1 MSDLVSANKFSLCDL
16 RLCEITQRQ
25 LLQRSTIAGLSNLR
39 NAFDFRTIKE
49 AFEVLFSIRVGGV
62 DIKGKLLGTNGVRTS
77 RPDPSLALHGLQKD
91 ATVVGS
97 RARCGGS

>member
-1 MSDLVSANKFSLCDL
+1 MCVC
-16 RLCEITQRQ
+16 
-25 LLQRSTIAGLSNLR
+25 
-39 NAFDFRTIKE
+39 
-49 AFEVLFSIRVGGV
+49 EVLFSIRVGGV